1 MLDSK
6 YINTIYPYL
15 NNNNNKGTY
24 LYRMTISVMKTAV
37 NTGPV

>member
-6 YINTIYPYL
+6 YINTICPYL
-15 NNNNNKGTY
+15 NNNNKGTY
-24 LYRMTISVMKTAV
+24 LYRMTISVMKTAI